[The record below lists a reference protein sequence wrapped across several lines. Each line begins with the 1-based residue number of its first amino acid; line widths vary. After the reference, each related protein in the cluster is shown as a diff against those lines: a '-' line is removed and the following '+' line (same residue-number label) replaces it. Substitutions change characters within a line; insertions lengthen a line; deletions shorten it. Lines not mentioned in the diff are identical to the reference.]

1 MKLQPSYWY
10 KMLAV
15 FTISLASMTFFSS
28 TAQAQV
34 EERPDYSSAIQQYT
48 FPTTLEEQEE
58 ALRTNPLMQRFIES
72 REKLSTDR
80 YRPVYHFVNPE
91 GNLNDPNGFSFWNG
105 NWHLFYQAYPPED
118 PRQHWGHA
126 ISKDL
131 VHWRDLPLAIYPNP
145 ERASFSGS
153 ALVEE
158 DRVIAHYHGTEVGNL
173 VAISDD
179 PLLLNWEK
187 VTGEAVIPMLNRDT
201 VLIDGEPQPHHVY
214 DPFIWEEDGTYYS
227 ISGWRDRHEP
237 SQRLYATAELYKSDD
252 LENWEYMHPFVE
264 GVELFTMPEDDLA
277 CPYFWPIGDRY
288 ILLFFSHYSGGQYL
302 LGDYD
307 KERNKFVPTS
317 HGFLNHGP
325 VRPGGV
331 HAPSA
336 APDGNGG
343 VINIFN
349 INAPRINPSE
359 GWNQIMS
366 SPMRL
371 TLRDTDELGIEPA
384 GDFESL
390 RFDHQSVE
398 RRTLPANK
406 EIILDNI
413 HGNAMEIILQ
423 IDPKDAQHV
432 ELNILRSPGKEEYT
446 AITFYNSTGYT
457 QRDSGEQH
465 SMLTIDSA
473 KSSTRPDV
481 QARPPENAP
490 LYLEDGENLKLRIF
504 IDKSVVEVYANGKQY
519 AAVRVYPGLEESTGV
534 SLRSQGQESELIS
547 FDAWQMRNTWE
558 ITLEDWQEKP
568 IWHSE
573 E

>member
-1 MKLQPSYWY
+1 MNNLSLYYRILLSIIIVSMIGLSAFSQPV
-10 KMLAV
+10 K
-15 FTISLASMTFFSS
+15 
-28 TAQAQV
+28 AQDQEA
-34 EERPDYSSAIQQYT
+34 PDYTSPVPQYT
-48 FPTTLEEQEE
+48 FPTTLEEQED
-58 ALRTNPLMQRFIES
+58 ALRANPLMQRFVDS
-72 REKLSTDR
+72 RKQLSDDP
-80 YRPVYHFVNPE
+80 YRPIYHFVNPE

-126 ISKDL
+126 VSKDL

-145 ERASFSGS
+145 ERASYSGS

-173 VAISDD
+173 VAVSDD

-187 VTGEAVIPMLNRDT
+187 VTGEAVIPNLNRDT
-201 VLIDGEPQPHHVY
+201 VLLEGEPHPHHVY

-227 ISGWRDRHEP
+227 ISGWRDRHET
-237 SQRLYATAELYKSDD
+237 SDRLYATAELYKSDD
-252 LENWEYMHPFVE
+252 LENWDYMHPFVE
-264 GVELFTMPEDDLA
+264 GAELFTMPEDDLA

-302 LGDYD
+302 IGDYD

-343 VINIFN
+343 IINIFN
-349 INAPRINPSE
+349 INAPRMNPSE

-371 TLRDTDELGIEPA
+371 TLEDTDELGIEPA

-390 RFDHQSVE
+390 RFNHQSIE
-398 RRTLPANK
+398 SMTIPAND
-406 EIILDNI
+406 EIVFDNI
-413 HGNAMEIILQ
+413 KGNAMELKLE
-423 IDPKDAQHV
+423 IDPEDAQHV
-432 ELNILRSPGKEEYT
+432 ELNVLRSPNKKEYT
-446 AITFYNSTGYT
+446 AITFYNKTGYT
-457 QRDSGEQH
+457 QRDNGRQY

-473 KSSTRPDV
+473 KSSKRPDV
-481 QARPPENAP
+481 HARPPENAP
-490 LYLEDGENLKLRIF
+490 LYLDEREKLELRIF

-534 SLRSQGQESELIS
+534 SIRSHGQASELIS
-547 FDAWQMRNTWE
+547 LDAWQMQNIWD
-558 ITLEDWQEKP
+558 ITLDEWQKKP
-568 IWHSE
+568 IWQAE

>member
-1 MKLQPSYWY
+1 M
-10 KMLAV
+10 
-15 FTISLASMTFFSS
+15 
-28 TAQAQV
+28 
-34 EERPDYSSAIQQYT
+34 ER
-48 FPTTLEEQEE
+48 FKV
-58 ALRTNPLMQRFIES
+58 S
-72 REKLSTDR
+72 RKELSNDP
-80 YRPVYHFVNPE
+80 YRPIYHFVNPE

-105 NWHLFYQAYPPED
+105 NWHLFYQVYPPED

-126 ISKDL
+126 VSKDL

-145 ERASFSGS
+145 ERASYSGS

-173 VAISDD
+173 VAVSDD

-187 VTGEAVIPMLNRDT
+187 LTGKAVIPMMNRDS
-201 VLIDGEPQPHHVY
+201 VLFDGEPDPHHVY
-214 DPFIWEEDGTYYS
+214 DPFIWKKNGTYYS
-227 ISGWRDRHEP
+227 ISGWRDRHET
-237 SQRLYATAELYKSDD
+237 SNRLYATAELYKSTD
-252 LENWEYMHPFVE
+252 LENWEYVHPFVE
-264 GVELFTMPEDDLA
+264 GAELFTMPDDDLA
-277 CPYFWPIGDRY
+277 CPYFLPIGDRY
-288 ILLFFSHYSGGQYL
+288 ILLFFSHFSGGQYM

-307 KERNKFVPTS
+307 TERDKFIPTS

-336 APDGNGG
+336 TADGNGG

-371 TLRDTDELGIEPA
+371 TLSDSNELDIEPA

-390 RFDHQSVE
+390 RYDHQTTGKM
-398 RRTLPANK
+398 TLPANE
-406 EIILDNI
+406 EIVLDKI
-413 HGNAMEIILQ
+413 SGNAMEIKAEIDLQ
-423 IDPKDAQHV
+423 NAQYV
-432 ELNILRSPGKEEYT
+432 ELNVLRSPDKQEYT
-446 AITFYNSTGYT
+446 RITLYNRTGFT
-457 QRDSGEQH
+457 ERDTGRQN
-465 SMLTIDSA
+465 SMLTIDSGN
-473 KSSTRPDV
+473 SSVRSDV

-490 LYLEDGENLKLRIF
+490 LYLEEDENLKLRIF

-534 SLRSQGQESELIS
+534 SIRSQGQDSELIYL
-547 FDAWQMRNTWE
+547 DAWQMQNTWD
-558 ITLEDWQEKP
+558 ITIDEWKENPVWQAED
-568 IWHSE
+568 
-573 E
+573 

>member
-1 MKLQPSYWY
+1 MGHIIMI
-10 KMLAV
+10 KMAKNLKIIYILAV
-15 FTISLASMTFFSS
+15 LCMSS
-28 TAQAQV
+28 TAIAQ
-34 EERPDYSSAIQQYT
+34 ESEKIPDYTSPVPQYS
-48 FPTTLEEQEE
+48 FPTTLEKQEE
-58 ALRTNPLMQRFIES
+58 ALQDNPLMQRFIES
-72 REKLSTDR
+72 RQRLSDDP

-145 ERASFSGS
+145 ERASYSGS

-158 DRVIAHYHGTEVGNL
+158 DRVIANYHGTEAGNL
-173 VAISDD
+173 VAVSDD
-179 PLLLNWEK
+179 PLLLNWDK
-187 VTGEAVIPMLNRDT
+187 LTGEAVIPMQNRDS
-201 VLIDGEPQPHHVY
+201 VLIDGESHSHHVY
-214 DPFIWEEDGTYYS
+214 DPFIWKEDGTYYS
-227 ISGWRDRHEP
+227 ISGWRDRHETNN
-237 SQRLYATAELYKSDD
+237 RLYATAELYKSDD
-252 LENWEYMHPFVE
+252 LKNWEYIQPFVE
-264 GVELFTMPEDDLA
+264 DVELFTMPEDDLA

-371 TLRDTDELGIEPA
+371 TLRDSDELGIEPA

-390 RFDHQSVE
+390 RNNLQSVNNMTLPVNEEVVFDHIS
-398 RRTLPANK
+398 
-406 EIILDNI
+406 
-413 HGNAMEIILQ
+413 GNAMEIKMEVNPQ
-423 IDPKDAQHV
+423 NAQHV
-432 ELNILRSPGKEEYT
+432 ELKVLRSPGKEEYT
-446 AITFYNSTGYT
+446 SITFYNKTGYT
-457 QRDSGEQH
+457 QRDNGKQY

-473 KSSTRPDV
+473 NSSTRPDV

-519 AAVRVYPGLEESTGV
+519 AAVRVYPGLAESTGV
-534 SLRSQGQESELIS
+534 SIRSQGQESELINL
-547 FDAWQMRNTWE
+547 DAWQMQNTWD
-558 ITLEDWQEKP
+558 ITLDEWQKKT
-568 IWHSE
+568 IWQSE

>member
-1 MKLQPSYWY
+1 MERIIMI
-10 KMLAV
+10 KMAKNLKVIYILAV
-15 FTISLASMTFFSS
+15 MCMSS
-28 TAQAQV
+28 TAIAQ
-34 EERPDYSSAIQQYT
+34 ENEKLPDYTSPIPQYS
-48 FPTTLEEQEE
+48 FPTTLEQQEE
-58 ALRTNPLMQRFIES
+58 ALQDNPLMQRLIES
-72 REKLSTDR
+72 RQRLSDDP

-126 ISKDL
+126 VSKDL

-145 ERASFSGS
+145 ERASYSGS

-158 DRVIAHYHGTEVGNL
+158 NRVIAHYHGTEVGNL
-173 VAISDD
+173 VAVSDD
-179 PLLLNWEK
+179 PLLLNWDK
-187 VTGEAVIPMLNRDT
+187 LTGEAVIPMQNRDS
-201 VLIDGEPQPHHVY
+201 VMIDGEPQPHHVY

-227 ISGWRDRHEP
+227 ISGWRDRHETND
-237 SQRLYATAELYKSDD
+237 RLYATAELYKSED

-264 GVELFTMPEDDLA
+264 GGELFTMPEDDLA

-307 KERNKFVPTS
+307 TERNKFVPTS

-371 TLRDTDELGIEPA
+371 TLRGRDELGIEPA

-390 RFDHQSVE
+390 RLDHQSVE
-398 RRTLPANK
+398 EMTLPANE
-406 EIILDNI
+406 EIVFEQIN
-413 HGNAMEIILQ
+413 GNAMELKLEVNPQ
-423 IDPKDAQHV
+423 NAQHV
-432 ELNILRSPGKEEYT
+432 ELNVLRSPGKKEYT
-446 AITFYNSTGYT
+446 SITFYNKTGYT
-457 QRDSGEQH
+457 QRDNGRQY

-473 KSSTRPDV
+473 NSSTRPDV

-490 LYLEDGENLKLRIF
+490 LYLEDGENLELRIF

-519 AAVRVYPGLEESTGV
+519 AAVRVYPSLVKSTGV
-534 SLRSQGQESELIS
+534 SIRSQGQESELINL
-547 FDAWQMRNTWE
+547 DAWQMQNTWD
-558 ITLEDWQEKP
+558 ITLDEWQEKT
-568 IWHSE
+568 IWQSE

>member
-1 MKLQPSYWY
+1 MDHCIFKKFILHCFISVLYVMLSYSDLTGQEKNKATNY
-10 KMLAV
+10 TSPV
-15 FTISLASMTFFSS
+15 
-28 TAQAQV
+28 
-34 EERPDYSSAIQQYT
+34 PQYT

-58 ALRTNPLMQRFIES
+58 ALKTNPLMERFVVS
-72 REKLSTDR
+72 REELSDDP
-80 YRPVYHFVNPE
+80 YRPIFHFVNPE

-126 ISKDL
+126 VSKDL

-145 ERASFSGS
+145 ERASYSGS

-173 VAISDD
+173 VAVSDD

-187 VTGEAVIPMLNRDT
+187 LTGEAVIPMMNRDT
-201 VLIDGEPQPHHVY
+201 SIIEGEQHPSHVY
-214 DPFIWEEDGTYYS
+214 DPFIWEENGTYYS
-227 ISGWRDRHEP
+227 ISGWRDRHET
-237 SQRLYATAELYKSDD
+237 SKRLYATAELYKSAD
-252 LENWEYMHPFVE
+252 LENWEYVHPFVE
-264 GVELFTMPEDDLA
+264 GTELFTMPEDDLA
-277 CPYFWPIGDRY
+277 CPYFLPIGDRY

-307 KERNKFVPTS
+307 TERNKFVPTS

-343 VINIFN
+343 VVNIFN
-349 INAPRINPSE
+349 INAPRVNPSE

-371 TLRDTDELGIEPA
+371 TLRDADELGIEPA

-390 RFDHQSVE
+390 RYDHKAIE
-398 RRTLPANK
+398 RTTLHANE
-406 EIILDNI
+406 EIVLDQIN
-413 HGNAMEIILQ
+413 GNSMEINAE
-423 IDPKDAQHV
+423 IDPKNAQFV
-432 ELNILRSPGKEEYT
+432 ELNVLRSPNKEEYT
-446 AITFYNSTGYT
+446 RIMLYNRTGFT
-457 QRDSGEQH
+457 ERDSGRQN
-465 SMLTIDSA
+465 SMLTIDSGN
-473 KSSTRPDV
+473 SSVRSDV
-481 QARPPENAP
+481 HARPPESAP
-490 LYLEDGENLKLRIF
+490 LYLEEEENLELRIF

-534 SLRSQGQESELIS
+534 SIRSQGQDSELIS
-547 FDAWQMRNTWE
+547 LDAWQMQNTWD
-558 ITLEDWQEKP
+558 ITLDEWKENPVWQA
-568 IWHSE
+568 E